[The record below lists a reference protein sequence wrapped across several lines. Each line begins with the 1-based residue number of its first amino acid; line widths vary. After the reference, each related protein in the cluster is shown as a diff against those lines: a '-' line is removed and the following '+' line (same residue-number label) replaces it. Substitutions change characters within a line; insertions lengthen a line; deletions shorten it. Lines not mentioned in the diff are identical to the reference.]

1 MRVSTENAPFIPA
14 LLSIHD
20 VMPETLDRVE
30 RILELCEAAG
40 TPPVTLLV
48 VPGRAWQAEDIDRLR
63 TWQQAGHE
71 LAAHGWHHRIP
82 HYGGVYHRLHSAVL
96 SRNVAEHLAL
106 SPEDVVALMTRSHAW
121 FARHGL
127 PAPSLYVPPAW
138 ALGRLPAGA
147 FSRLPFARIEVLRG
161 LIELPAGRLEAL
173 PLVGFEADTAWRAAV
188 LGGWNRLQQRRARAR
203 RRPLRIGIHPDDPD
217 LRLGQQLR
225 ELLRSPLDF
234 RPYDR
239 AVD

>member
-1 MRVSTENAPFIPA
+1 MRANPENAPLTPA

-30 RILELCEAAG
+30 RILDFCETADAG
-40 TPPVTLLV
+40 PVTLLV
-48 VPGRAWQAEDIDRLR
+48 VPGRAWQANDIDRLR
-63 TWQQAGHE
+63 SWQQAGHE

-82 HYGGVYHRLHSAVL
+82 RYGGVYHQLHAALL

-106 SPEDVVALMTRSHAW
+106 RPEEVEALMGRSQAW
-121 FARHGL
+121 FATHDL

-161 LIELPAGRLEAL
+161 LIELPAGRLDPL
-173 PLVGFEADTAWRAAV
+173 PLVGFEADTAWRAAI
-188 LGGWNRLQQRRARAR
+188 LGGWNRLQQRRARMR

-217 LRLGQQLR
+217 LRLGRDLR
-225 ELLRSPLDF
+225 ELLGSPFDF
-234 RPYDR
+234 RAYGQ
-239 AVD
+239 